1 VPVIGGWFVFLVR
14 RNRRLDPMGHAD
26 EDDFF

>member
-1 VPVIGGWFVFLVR
+1 VPMIGGWFMFLLR

-26 EDDFF
+26 EDDLF